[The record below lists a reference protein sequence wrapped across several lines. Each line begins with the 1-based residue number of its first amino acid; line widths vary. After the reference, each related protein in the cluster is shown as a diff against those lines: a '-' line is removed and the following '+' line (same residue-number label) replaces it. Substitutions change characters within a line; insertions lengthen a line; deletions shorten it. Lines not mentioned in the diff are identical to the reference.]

1 MEEFCNIVVGEGDS
15 RESNNFPH
23 VQAHPPRVEGLSN
36 LTEVTKLARDKTRIL
51 TRSVGLQ
58 EKVV

>member
-1 MEEFCNIVVGEGDS
+1 MQYSCRRRGFKGAQQ
-15 RESNNFPH
+15 FPPTL
-23 VQAHPPRVEGLSN
+23 QANSPRLEGLNN

-51 TRSVGLQ
+51 TRSVKPQ